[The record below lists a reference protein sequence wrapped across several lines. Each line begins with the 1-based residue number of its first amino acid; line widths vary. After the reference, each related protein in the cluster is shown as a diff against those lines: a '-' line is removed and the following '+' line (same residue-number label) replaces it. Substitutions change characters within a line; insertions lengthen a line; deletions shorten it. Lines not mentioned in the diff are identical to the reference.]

1 LKKIFIAAIMFVF
14 YALPLFAAES
24 LGYIAFVS
32 TRDQSEQIYVMQE
45 DASLQTRIT
54 NKTDYSFCG
63 PKISPDGSEL
73 LAVGYKQAGEGR
85 AGNADIYIMDIDG
98 GNLRK
103 ITDGSSDNDCPQ
115 WMPDG
120 KRLIYASKDGDKWS
134 LYTTDTNGNNKIKLS
149 GGNYNDL
156 NPSISPDGKMIAFQ
170 SDKEEENI
178 KQYSQDD
185 YESEYEE
192 WDEYSVP
199 DGKRVE
205 FVNGGTYKIYVMD
218 INGINRK
225 RLTNY
230 GENHTKPFWSAD
242 GKKLYYF
249 DWYER
254 KAQVM
259 KMDIDGNN
267 KEQTALYME
276 DGRDGSVAWVL
287 GGRIPVFSVPQKDS
301 RWRLL
306 HGLRNNLEPV
316 SPVFYS
322 ESDNYD
328 ACALPV
334 TAKNRDLFRQK
345 TAEKYEK
352 NGVIAFTSRRDGYE
366 GVNVYIMCPDGSLQ
380 RKLTDTNGG
389 IGAVVSAD
397 RKKIYYVDYGADVKE
412 QINQIFVMNID
423 GAQKKQLTS
432 GKVFRNSI
440 DISPDGKKIVFI
452 SAESVKRN
460 DIYIMNSDGGQ
471 IKQLTDDEYHESD
484 PKWSPD
490 GKRIV
495 FSRHKDKR
503 CRVFVMDA
511 DGKNQ
516 KQITATG
523 GNDDTPCWSPDGK
536 LILFENEGKLM
547 TIKPDG
553 TDLKEIKCEV
563 KAEEPCW
570 SPDGKKIVFKKYG
583 SEYICVV
590 DTDGK
595 NPVDIT
601 NSWTVSYLPSWR

>member
-1 LKKIFIAAIMFVF
+1 MKKIFIAAIMFVF

-366 GVNVYIMCPDGSLQ
+366 GVNVYITCPDGSLQ

-389 IGAVVSAD
+389 IGAVISAD
-397 RKKIYYVDYGADVKE
+397 KKKIYYVDYGADTKGQV
-412 QINQIFVMNID
+412 NQIFVMNTD
-423 GAQKKQLTS
+423 GAKKKQLTS
-432 GKVFRNSI
+432 GAMFRNQI
-440 DISPDGKKIVFI
+440 DISADGKKIVFI

-460 DIYIMNSDGGQ
+460 DIYIMNSNGSQ
-471 IKQLTDDEYHESD
+471 IKQITNDEYHESD

-536 LILFENEGKLM
+536 LILFESEGKLM

-553 TDLKEIKCEV
+553 TDLKEIKCQV
-563 KAEEPCW
+563 TAEQPYW
-570 SPDGKKIVFKKYG
+570 SPDGKKIAFKKYG
-583 SEYICVV
+583 SECICVV
-590 DTDGK
+590 DADGK
-595 NPVDIT
+595 NPIDIT
-601 NSWTVSYLPSWR
+601 NSWTVSYLPYWR